1 VTIKACD
8 EEGVEE
14 KTRKGTFEEQVG
26 GTAEGSDRE
35 SDDEKGGDSQRNKKG
50 QEGKMSGG
58 LENVNNWRRKR

>member
-1 VTIKACD
+1 MEKEEQGKEQKKVTIKVCD

-35 SDDEKGGDSQRNKKG
+35 SGDEKGGDSQGNERD
-50 QEGKMSGG
+50 
-58 LENVNNWRRKR
+58 RKEE